1 MSGLQC
7 RQVVNL
13 MPQYTIRN
21 VPIGLDRELR
31 ERAKRQG
38 TSLNETAIDAIR
50 RGLGVSESEVAYS
63 DLDDL
68 IGTWKKD
75 ERFEQA
81 LADQDKVD
89 PDLWQ

>member
-1 MSGLQC
+1 
-7 RQVVNL
+7 